1 MGRRL
6 GIVLLTVLGGG
17 LLTRPVRAAPGPDDA
32 ALAERVLAGVQA
44 ALRGERAAI
53 QVLERVAVQRPELP
67 GLAGTIGTAAL
78 LLGDLARAQRVLGRL
93 PELAAYRAMALAS
106 GPGGGARARTVLAE
120 HAAKP
125 DASADVLF
133 LAALAFFD
141 AKQRER
147 ADALLERAVLAA
159 DGPLDLAFAP
169 DPGVAMSRQALRAL
183 RALGAEETA
192 RPRLAMALLN
202 AHRRGEAL
210 RLAEASL
217 GSKLGRDAGLRV
229 LVLIENAVWARRTL
243 DRVRRVR
250 RDEPDSEDA
259 RVAEVVLEL
268 RAGRPERARALA
280 EALPPIDDPELAAQ
294 ALAVRAELALG
305 GADPEAALELAEAAT
320 RADPKS
326 NANVALL
333 VRALLGAGKIDRA
346 EAFAGALLK
355 RKPTDADPF
364 ALLAAVARARRQ
376 ERKAREMDLR
386 SAGFTRSLAD
396 LEAAVKAREAVLRGA
411 RDAQESALAVTG
423 LEALRG
429 EHAALSLPI
438 DLALARHADRGWR
451 RSARD
456 RILAACGPRLKRLL
470 LRTEGWDQVEIR
482 TNPYGEVQRVEAP
495 LSGADPA
502 RCRAPA
508 AR

>member
-1 MGRRL
+1 VGRRL

-120 HAAKP
+120 HAARP

-280 EALPPIDDPELAAQ
+280 EALPPIDDPELAA
-294 ALAVRAELALG
+294 LALG